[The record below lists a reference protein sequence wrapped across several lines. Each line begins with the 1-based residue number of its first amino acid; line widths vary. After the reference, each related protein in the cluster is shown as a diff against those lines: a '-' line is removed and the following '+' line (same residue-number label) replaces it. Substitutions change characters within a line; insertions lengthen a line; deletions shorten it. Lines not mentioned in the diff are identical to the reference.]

1 MAWQIEKN
9 SEKKICFICGFAIQ
23 PYVPCVCREEDEKV
37 VECAHL
43 SCFKKQHPEEFEQL
57 QK

>member
-23 PYVPCVCREEDEKV
+23 PYVPCVCREEND
-37 VECAHL
+37 
-43 SCFKKQHPEEFEQL
+43 S
-57 QK
+57 